1 MNSTT
6 RRRRSFHAGSSR
18 GRQAPANR
26 MPLPTD
32 FQTTQPSKDGVIYQF
47 KGCGHSG
54 AIRKTHFLVTL
65 AEKLRPSQQL
75 GCHCHSTLILE
86 PTAPT
91 AGPHQALW
99 PQQSIHIVYPS
110 LGQASMAPLGSISSH
125 SSRSLVVKPR
135 PSQHLGCPCYSTLI
149 LEPTA
154 PTVGPYQALQP
165 QQSIHIV
172 YLYLWEESTPPW
184 VPSPATAAVQP
195 NAIRLFKTHQSP
207 KSTQDPGS

>member
-1 MNSTT
+1 MNGTT
-6 RRRRSFHAGSSR
+6 RRRRSSHAGSSR
-18 GRQAPANR
+18 GRQSPASR

-47 KGCGHSG
+47 KACGRNG
-54 AIRKTHFLVTL
+54 AIIKSRLLVTL

-99 PQQSIHIVYPS
+99 PQQSIHIVY
-110 LGQASMAPLGSISSH
+110 
-125 SSRSLVVKPR
+125 
-135 PSQHLGCPCYSTLI
+135 
-149 LEPTA
+149 
-154 PTVGPYQALQP
+154 
-165 QQSIHIV
+165 
-172 YLYLWEESTPPW
+172 LYLWEESTAPW

-195 NAIRLFKTHQSP
+195 SAIWLFNRQKFPRALRFQATS
-207 KSTQDPGS
+207 